1 MNMTKTKEKISI
13 VQSIGDPFGK
23 NIANED
29 LFKHHQFEEL
39 RDVIKTSINEKTGML
54 LTGGPGVGK
63 TVAVRSVTD
72 ELASR
77 KYVVVYLGQDRS
89 STNVLRRFAV
99 TLGIQPKVYRDR
111 LAMQISQWLLDNL
124 STGGKEIVLVIDEA
138 HLLDDNALEEFRLMT
153 NADYD
158 RESPLT
164 IILMGQSVLR
174 LRLKST
180 DFESLKQRFR
190 YRYCL
195 EGLDQDETVN
205 YIQRRLEIA
214 GAPSDTFLPDAL
226 QYIFQT
232 CQGVPRK
239 INNLCSLAM
248 LKAKSKKLA
257 TINAALLKELADLE

>member
-1 MNMTKTKEKISI
+1 
-13 VQSIGDPFGK
+13 
-23 NIANED
+23 
-29 LFKHHQFEEL
+29 
-39 RDVIKTSINEKTGML
+39 
-54 LTGGPGVGK
+54 
-63 TVAVRSVTD
+63 
-72 ELASR
+72 
-77 KYVVVYLGQDRS
+77 
-89 STNVLRRFAV
+89 LRRFAV
-99 TLGIQPKVYRDR
+99 ALGIQPKVYRDR

-164 IILMGQSVLR
+164 IILMGQPVLR
-174 LRLKST
+174 LRLKSV

-205 YIQRRLEIA
+205 YIQRRLEVA

-226 QYIFQT
+226 QYIFQM

-248 LKAKSKKLA
+248 LKAKSKKLE

>member
-1 MNMTKTKEKISI
+1 MNMTKTKDRIST
-13 VQSIGDPFGK
+13 VQSINDAFGK
-23 NIANED
+23 NIANEN

-39 RDVIKTSINEKTGML
+39 RDVIKTSINEKIGML

-72 ELASR
+72 ELASH
-77 KYVVVYLGQDRS
+77 KYTVVYLGQDRS

-99 TLGIQPKVYRDR
+99 ALGIQPKFYRDR

-124 STGGKEIVLVIDEA
+124 STGGKEIVLIIDEA
-138 HLLDDNALEEFRLMT
+138 QLLDDNALEEFRLMT

-164 IILMGQSVLR
+164 IILMGQPALR
-174 LRLKST
+174 LRLKSA

-205 YIQRRLEIA
+205 YIQLRLSIA
-214 GAPSDTFLPDAL
+214 GASPDTFLPDAL

-232 CQGVPRK
+232 CQGVPRR

-248 LKAKSKKLA
+248 LKAKSKKLE
-257 TINAALLKELADLE
+257 TINVALLKELADLD